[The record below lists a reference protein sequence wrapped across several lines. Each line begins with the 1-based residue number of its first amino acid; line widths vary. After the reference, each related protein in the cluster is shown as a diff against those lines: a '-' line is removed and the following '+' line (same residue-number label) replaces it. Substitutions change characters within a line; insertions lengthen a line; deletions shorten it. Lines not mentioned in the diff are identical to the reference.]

1 MLPRLKH
8 EIKLTLRRALQKVEK
23 KNIQFLTLDSLRGL
37 AAIVVVIYHHSAVQW
52 GGYLMVDF
60 FLVLSG
66 FILSHNYLY
75 SDTVKSPVDFISHRL
90 ARLYPLHI
98 YTLVTFILVSVII
111 GRLPVYQDGNLF
123 TLLQQIT
130 LTQNIG
136 LNPHGITWNH
146 PSWSIS
152 VELWLNIIFIFFISK
167 ATRNITLFL
176 VSLLCLLVI
185 YHNTGHLDTHY
196 ANYHIDTHYD
206 DYYFVINSGML
217 RGLTS
222 FLIGI
227 LSYRMYL
234 HYKNDTRMEKYIN
247 YIEALCVLGVFA
259 LVLGRPIKVSHI
271 DVLAPFLFMLVVFA
285 FSFERGWL
293 SKHLRKLSYLGVISY
308 SIYLN
313 QITVLFAYY
322 SIHNRVNM
330 PYILDLLIYLA
341 ILIIYSHFTYKF
353 IEWPLRRKGRDLL
366 SRMAT

>member
-1 MLPRLKH
+1 MG
-8 EIKLTLRRALQKVEK
+8 K
-23 KNIQFLTLDSLRGL
+23 KNIQFSTLDSLRGL
-37 AAIVVVIYHHSAVQW
+37 AAIVIVIYHHSAVRW

-75 SDTVKSPVDFISHRL
+75 NNIAKTPVEFISHRL
-90 ARLYPLHI
+90 SRLYPLHI
-98 YTLVTFILVSVII
+98 YTLLTFIVVSVII
-111 GRLPVYQDGNLF
+111 GRFPVYPDGNLF

-152 VELWLNIIFIFFISK
+152 VELWINIIFILFISK
-167 ATRNITLFL
+167 TTRNITLIFA
-176 VSLLCLLVI
+176 SLLCLAVI
-185 YHNTGHLDTHY
+185 YRNTGYLDTHY
-196 ANYHIDTHYD
+196 ANYRFNIFADN
-206 DYYFVINSGML
+206 YYIVLNSGML

-222 FLIGI
+222 FLVGI

-234 HYKNDTRMEKYIN
+234 LYKNDARIKNYIN

-259 LVLGRPIKVSHI
+259 LVLGRPIKASHT
-271 DVLAPFLFMLVVFA
+271 DMFAPLLFMWVVFIFA
-285 FSFERGWL
+285 FEQGWL
-293 SKHLRKLSYLGVISY
+293 SKRLKKISYLGVISY

-313 QITVLFAYY
+313 QITVLLAYNFV
-322 SIHNRVNM
+322 HNRVGT
-330 PYILDLLIYLA
+330 PYALDLLIYLA
-341 ILIIYSHFTYKF
+341 ILIVYSHFTYKY

-366 SRMAT
+366 SRLAPKPA